1 MRRASRHNVAGP
13 HSLRYEFAVAI
24 TRDEVRRVAALARL
38 RLEPA
43 EEERLTTD
51 LGHILD
57 AFARL
62 QALDTR
68 GVEPARALAA
78 PATPLRDDDVT
89 NPPAGDDLL
98 ANAPAPEGRYFRV
111 PKIIE

>member
-1 MRRASRHNVAGP
+1 M
-13 HSLRYEFAVAI
+13 AI

-38 RLEPA
+38 RLEPD
-43 EEERLTTD
+43 EEERLTAD

-62 QALDTR
+62 SALDTSAVAPTAQ
-68 GVEPARALAA
+68 VEEDRVVF
-78 PATPLRDDDVT
+78 RDDEVR
-89 NPPAGDDLL
+89 NPPASDGLL
-98 ANAPAPEGRYFRV
+98 ANAPARDGRFFRV